1 MAEKTILLKQI
12 EKQLKHQMDY
22 VPSAYQ
28 GTMEEQILQ
37 VRDDVRK
44 IQRELHKVVSGG
56 SRSIV
61 IAPGQP
67 TLIEIS
73 SMNTAIVKVM
83 TEDHKG
89 PLQLTVEFLPRQDG
103 DLQC

>member
-1 MAEKTILLKQI
+1 
-12 EKQLKHQMDY
+12 MDY
-22 VPSAYQ
+22 VPSAYS
-28 GTMEEQILQ
+28 GTMGEQILQ

-83 TEDHKG
+83 TEEHKG
-89 PLQLTVEFLPRQDG
+89 PLQLLVEFLPR
-103 DLQC
+103 